1 MVSAM
6 NKCVLAQNGD
16 QSIDEVVVE
25 SSNINTTIIPV
36 QILDGDFLRRMP
48 ANSVAD
54 AVRYFSGVQLKDYG
68 GVGGMKT
75 INVRSMGSQHVGVF
89 YDGVEMANA
98 QNGVVDLGRFSLDN
112 MQTISIYNGQKSSIF
127 QSAKD
132 FSSSS
137 ALYLETRIPEFGA
150 NDRYHH
156 KFSLRTGS
164 FDTFNPSFL
173 FEFKLSDNISLG
185 LSGDYLYT
193 SGRYKFTYA
202 VEGGSDTTQIRQNGD
217 VHSFRLE
224 AGLFG
229 KFDNNR
235 GKWNAKLYCYD
246 SQRGYPG
253 AAVRSM
259 SLTNHERQWDT
270 NLFFQ
275 GNIQEQFSNVYSLMF
290 KTKISYDY
298 LHYISDPDN
307 TASTIYVNNEF
318 KLYHQYCSLINLFE
332 PCNWCNLSLS
342 TDFQHDFLRSNLE
355 NFSNPHRYT
364 LLNNVAVSFLWWQV
378 KIQTNLLYTMV
389 QEREGG
395 KHRFSPSVTAS
406 YRPFEQIDFTL
417 RAFYKNIFRMPTLND
432 LYYTYI
438 GNVNL
443 KPETT
448 NQFNLGFVYGKDF
461 YNGVLKNL
469 QLTVDA
475 YCNKVRNKIVA
486 MPSGNQFRWT
496 MLNYGRVDIIGV
508 DAALASYWNFGPVG
522 LNTNFTYTYQD
533 ARDVTDKN
541 SMWYGGQIP
550 YIPRH
555 SFSAIAGIDWKSFCL
570 NYSFIYTG
578 ERYESQA
585 NTADYYQQPW
595 YTHDVSLRYSWLVAK
610 HNFSVS
616 LDVNN
621 IFNQQYQIVRCYP
634 MPGTNVSIK
643 LNYSL

>member
-1 MVSAM
+1 
-6 NKCVLAQNGD
+6 
-16 QSIDEVVVE
+16 
-25 SSNINTTIIPV
+25 
-36 QILDGDFLRRMP
+36 
-48 ANSVAD
+48 
-54 AVRYFSGVQLKDYG
+54 
-68 GVGGMKT
+68 
-75 INVRSMGSQHVGVF
+75 
-89 YDGVEMANA
+89 
-98 QNGVVDLGRFSLDN
+98 
-112 MQTISIYNGQKSSIF
+112 
-127 QSAKD
+127 
-132 FSSSS
+132 
-137 ALYLETRIPEFGA
+137 
-150 NDRYHH
+150 
-156 KFSLRTGS
+156 
-164 FDTFNPSFL
+164 
-173 FEFKLSDNISLG
+173 
-185 LSGDYLYT
+185 
-193 SGRYKFTYA
+193 
-202 VEGGSDTTQIRQNGD
+202 
-217 VHSFRLE
+217 
-224 AGLFG
+224 
-229 KFDNNR
+229 
-235 GKWNAKLYCYD
+235 
-246 SQRGYPG
+246 
-253 AAVRSM
+253 
-259 SLTNHERQWDT
+259 
-270 NLFFQ
+270 
-275 GNIQEQFSNVYSLMF
+275 
-290 KTKISYDY
+290 
-298 LHYISDPDN
+298 
-307 TASTIYVNNEF
+307 
-318 KLYHQYCSLINLFE
+318 
-332 PCNWCNLSLS
+332 
-342 TDFQHDFLRSNLE
+342 
-355 NFSNPHRYT
+355 
-364 LLNNVAVSFLWWQV
+364 
-378 KIQTNLLYTMV
+378 MV
-389 QEREGG
+389 QEKEGG

-448 NQFNLGFVYGKDF
+448 DQFDLGFVYGKNL
-461 YNGVLKNL
+461 YKGVLKNV

-475 YCNKVRNKIVA
+475 YYNKVRNKIVA

-508 DAALASYWNFGPVG
+508 DAALATSWNFGPVG

-578 ERYESQA
+578 ERYESSA

-621 IFNQQYQIVRCYP
+621 IFNQQYQVVRCYP